1 MNTPKNVL
9 ITGAAR
15 RIGAACAKL
24 LHEQGHNVIVH
35 YHSSE
40 QAAQDLIYPLNRLR
54 ENSAICLSADLRN
67 ITELDQLASA
77 AETHWGGIDILI
89 NNASLFHPQS
99 IADTTEQ
106 SWDAFLDSNLK
117 APFFLAK
124 ALANTLKTRQ
134 GSIINIIDIHSE
146 RGLPNYPV
154 YSISKAGLEAM
165 TRILAKELAPEIRV
179 NGISPGAILWP
190 AEGNTDAEQQDIL
203 NGIALQ
209 RLGEPSDIAK
219 AVLFL
224 CKDADY
230 MTGQILKVDGGRTLF
245 Y

>member
-1 MNTPKNVL
+1 MNNSKNVL
-9 ITGAAR
+9 ITGSAQ

-24 LHEQGHNVIVH
+24 LHEHGYNIIVH

-40 QAAQDLIYPLNRLR
+40 QAAQNLVSTLNALR
-54 ENSAICLSADLRN
+54 QNSARCLRADLTN
-67 ITELDQLASA
+67 MTELEQLASA
-77 AETHWGGIDILI
+77 AEQHWGGIDILI
-89 NNASLFHPQS
+89 NNASLFHSQS
-99 IADTTEQ
+99 IGDTTEQ
-106 SWDAFLDSNLK
+106 SWDAFLGSNLK

-124 ALANTLKTRQ
+124 ALANSLQTRR
-134 GSIINIIDIHSE
+134 GNIINIIDIHSE

-179 NGISPGAILWP
+179 NGVSPGAILWP
-190 AEGNTDAEQQDIL
+190 ADGNTDAERQDIL
-203 NGIALQ
+203 KRIALK
-209 RLGEPSDIAK
+209 RLGDPSDIAK

-224 CKDADY
+224 CQDADY

-245 Y
+245 N